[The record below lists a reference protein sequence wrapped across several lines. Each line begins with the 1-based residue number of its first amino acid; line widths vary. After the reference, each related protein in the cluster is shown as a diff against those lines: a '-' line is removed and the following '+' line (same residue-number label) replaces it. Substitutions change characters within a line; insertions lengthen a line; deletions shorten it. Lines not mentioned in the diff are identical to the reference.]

1 MQSATLFVR
10 RQEDEKIIER
20 ESYIE
25 KEADLVIIS
34 FTTLPRQRF
43 IHDVSGYFR
52 FLFVFVS

>member
-1 MQSATLFVR
+1 MQFATLFVR

-25 KEADLVIIS
+25 EEAGFVIS
-34 FTTLPRQRF
+34 FTALHRQRF
-43 IHDVSGYFR
+43 IHDVSGYFS

>member
-43 IHDVSGYFR
+43 IHDVSGY
-52 FLFVFVS
+52 LASPSSS